1 MITVMRRYR
10 RLLQVGLLLVIA
22 AFVLTSVFVGT
33 MSNSAERADAVASVN
48 GETIPLERYQR
59 RYQAYLDAYS
69 RVYRDRFSP
78 ELAEQLGL
86 PQQAVNDL
94 VQEAL
99 VVQRARAEGLEVTDE
114 ELNAQ
119 IQVVPAF
126 QDNGRFSLRLYQDF
140 LKRRGTSAGNF
151 EADVRRE
158 LTRMKV
164 ETTVKSGIK
173 VSDAELEQAF
183 VSRREEARAAWAL
196 IDVGALAATAT
207 ASDDEVQAY
216 LKDHSAEFKQPE
228 RRRIQY
234 VALAPKDFRPQLAE
248 ADVEKYY
255 TEHIKEFETPRQVRA
270 SHVLVS
276 VPQTGGSEAEDKARD
291 KTADVIR
298 RAKAG
303 EDFGKLAAEVSEDPG
318 SKSKGGELGWVT
330 KGEMV
335 PQFEQAL
342 FTLKKGELTAEP
354 VRTPF
359 GFHAIKALDVKEASR
374 KPLRDVAPVI
384 RDRLAGEAA
393 DRAARAKADEIR
405 APLQAAADFMAEGKR
420 LNLTPVETTLAK
432 VERPIMLGGPD
443 PLEEAAFALGV
454 GGVSAP
460 VKTPA
465 GWVVLKSIE
474 SLPAGV
480 PPLPEIRDKVV
491 AAVKRQKAETVGL
504 ERAKQLAEESRNGD
518 LQALGKKV
526 GAQTGETS
534 RFSRAKPAERLPGD
548 AQLAALQTRTAE
560 VTAPIKSPQGFYV
573 LKVLERAAPNMS
585 ELVGERERLS
595 KEVLAQKQSQAWEAW
610 VSGAR
615 ANAKVET
622 FGSGPPRGARR
633 S

>member
-10 RLLQVGLLLVIA
+10 RLLQIGLLLVIA
-22 AFVLTSVFVGT
+22 AFVLTSIFVGT
-33 MSNSAERADAVASVN
+33 MSNGPERADAVASVN
-48 GETIPLERYQR
+48 GEAIPLERYQR

-119 IQVVPAF
+119 IRAVPAF

-140 LKRRGTSAGNF
+140 LKRRGMSAGAF
-151 EADVRRE
+151 ETDVRRE

-164 ETTVKSGIK
+164 ETTVKGGIK

-183 VSRREEARAAWAL
+183 VVRREEARAAWAL
-196 IDVGALAATAT
+196 VDVGALAAAAP
-207 ASDDEVQAY
+207 ASEDEVQAY
-216 LKDHSAEFKQPE
+216 LKDHPEEFRQPE
-228 RRRIQY
+228 RRRVQY
-234 VALAPKDFRPQLAE
+234 VTLAPKDFRPQISEAE
-248 ADVEKYY
+248 VEKYY
-255 TEHIKEFETPRQVRA
+255 TEHTKEFETPRQVRG
-270 SHVLVS
+270 SHVLVP
-276 VPQTGGSEAEDKARD
+276 VPQTGGSEAEDRARA
-291 KTADVIR
+291 KVADVIR

-303 EDFGKLAAEVSEDPG
+303 EDFAKLAAEVSEDPG
-318 SKSKGGELGWVT
+318 SKSKGGDLGWVT

-335 PQFEQAL
+335 PQFEEAL
-342 FTLKKGELTAEP
+342 FKLKKGETTAEP

-359 GFHAIKALDVKEASR
+359 GYHAIKAVDLKEDSR
-374 KPLRDVAPVI
+374 KPLREVAPVI

-393 DRAARAKADEIR
+393 DAAARARVDELR
-405 APLQAAADFMAEGKR
+405 PQLQAANDFMAEGKR
-420 LNLTPVETTLAK
+420 LGLTPVETTMAK

-443 PLEEAAFALGV
+443 PLEEAAFTLTLN
-454 GGVSAP
+454 GVSAP

-465 GWVVLKSIE
+465 GWVVLKMMETI
-474 SLPAGV
+474 PAGV
-480 PPLPEIRDKVV
+480 PSLPEIRDKVV
-491 AAVKRQKAETVGL
+491 AAVKRQKAEVVGL
-504 ERAKQLAEESRNGD
+504 ERARQLAEEGKTGD
-518 LQALGKKV
+518 LQALARKA

-548 AQLAALQTRTAE
+548 AQLAALQARTGE
-560 VTAPIKSPQGFYV
+560 VTAPVKSPQGFYV

-585 ELVGERERLS
+585 ELVAERERLS
-595 KEVLAQKQSQAWEAW
+595 TEVLAQKQSQAWEAW

-622 FGSGPPRGARR
+622 YGGAARAPRRG
-633 S
+633 

>member
-1 MITVMRRYR
+1 
-10 RLLQVGLLLVIA
+10 LLVIA

-33 MSNSAERADAVASVN
+33 MRGGSDRTDAVASVN
-48 GETIPLERYQR
+48 GEAISLERYQR

-119 IQVVPAF
+119 IQAVPAF
-126 QDNGRFSLRLYQDF
+126 QDNGRFSLRRYQEF
-140 LKRRGTSAGNF
+140 LKRRGTNAESF
-151 EADVRRE
+151 EGDVRRE

-183 VSRREEARAAWAL
+183 VVRREEARAVWAL
-196 IDVGALAATAT
+196 VDVGALAGAAGATDA
-207 ASDDEVQAY
+207 EVESY
-216 LKDHSAEFKQPE
+216 LKDHPSEFKQPD
-228 RRRIQY
+228 RRRVQY
-234 VALAPKDFRPQLAE
+234 VTFAPKDFKPQV
-248 ADVEKYY
+248 ADADIEKYY
-255 TEHIKEFETPRQVRA
+255 TENAKEFETPRQVRA
-270 SHVLVS
+270 AHLLVA
-276 VPQTGGSEAEDKARD
+276 VPETGGSEADDKARG
-291 KTADVIR
+291 KVADAIR

-303 EDFGKLAAEVSEDPG
+303 ESFGKLATEMSEDPG
-318 SKSKGGELGWVT
+318 SKGKGGELGWVK

-335 PQFEQAL
+335 PQFEEAL
-342 FTLKKGELTAEP
+342 FQLKQGEVTAEP

-359 GFHAIKALDVKEASR
+359 GYHAIKALEVKDESR
-374 KPLRDVAPVI
+374 KPLREVMPII
-384 RDRLAGEAA
+384 RERLAGEAA
-393 DRAARAKADEIR
+393 DKAARAKADEMR
-405 APLQAAADFMAEGKR
+405 PQLQAAKDFMAEAKR

-432 VERPIMLGGPD
+432 VERPLMLGGPD
-443 PLEEAAFALGV
+443 PLEEAAFGLAT

-474 SLPAGV
+474 SIPPGV
-480 PPLPEIRDKVV
+480 PPLAEIRDKVV
-491 AAVKRQKAETVGL
+491 AAVKRQKAEAQGL
-504 ERAKQLAEESRNGD
+504 ERAKQLAADGKAGD
-518 LQALGKKV
+518 LQALGKKL
-526 GAQTGETS
+526 GAQTGETQ

-548 AQLAALQTRTAE
+548 AQLAALQTPAGE
-560 VTAPIKSPQGFYV
+560 VTAPVKSPQGYYV
-573 LKVLERAAPNMS
+573 LKVVERAAPSMA
-585 ELVGERERLS
+585 ELPAERDRLS

-610 VSGAR
+610 VAGAR

-622 FGSGPPRGARR
+622 FAAATRAPRR

>member
-1 MITVMRRYR
+1 MITVMRKYR
-10 RLLQVGLLLVIA
+10 RLLQIGLLVVIA

-33 MSNSAERADAVASVN
+33 MGGGADRGDAVASVN

-99 VVQRARAEGLEVTDE
+99 VVQRARAEGLEVSDE

-119 IQVVPAF
+119 IQAVPAF
-126 QDNGRFSLRLYQDF
+126 QENGRFSLRLYQDF
-140 LKRRGTSAGNF
+140 LRRRSTSAGTF
-151 EADVRRE
+151 EGDVRRE

-164 ETTVKSGIK
+164 ETTVKGGIK

-183 VSRREEARAAWAL
+183 IVRREEARAVWAL
-196 IDVGALAATAT
+196 VDVGALASAASAT
-207 ASDDEVQAY
+207 DEEVQAY
-216 LKDHSAEFKQPE
+216 LKDHQAEFKQPE
-228 RRRIQY
+228 RRRVQY
-234 VALAPKDFRPQLAE
+234 VTFAPKDFRPQIPE

-255 TEHIKEFETPRQVRA
+255 TEHAKEFETPRQARA

-276 VPQTGGSEAEDKARD
+276 VPQTGGSEADDKARA
-291 KTADVIR
+291 KVADVIR

-303 EDFGKLAAEVSEDPG
+303 EDFAKLATEVSEDPG
-318 SKSKGGELGWVT
+318 SKGKGGDLGWVS

-335 PQFEQAL
+335 PQFEEAL
-342 FTLKKGELTAEP
+342 FKLKKGELTAEP
-354 VRTPF
+354 VRSPF
-359 GFHAIKALDVKEASR
+359 GYHAIKAFDVKEDTR
-374 KPLRDVAPVI
+374 KPLREVAPAI
-384 RDRLAGEAA
+384 RERLATEAA
-393 DRAARAKADEIR
+393 DAAARAKADEVK
-405 APLQAAADFMAEGKR
+405 PQLQAAKDFLAEGKR
-420 LNLTPVETTLAK
+420 LNLAPVETTLAK

-443 PLEEAAFALGV
+443 PLEEAAFALAV

-465 GWVVLKSIE
+465 GWAVLRMIE
-474 SLPAGV
+474 TIPAGV

-504 ERAKQLAEESRNGD
+504 ERAKQLAADGQSGD
-518 LQALGKKV
+518 LQAAARKA
-526 GAQTGETS
+526 GAQAGETQ

-548 AQLAALQTRTAE
+548 AQLAALQARTGE
-560 VTAPIKSPQGFYV
+560 VTAPVKSPQGYYV

-585 ELVGERERLS
+585 ELPGERERLT
-595 KEVLAQKQSQAWEAW
+595 KEVLAQKQSQVWEAW

-622 FGSGPPRGARR
+622 FGAPTRGTRR
-633 S
+633 G

>member
-10 RLLQVGLLLVIA
+10 RLLQIGLLVVIA
-22 AFVLTSVFVGT
+22 AFVLTSIFVGT
-33 MSNSAERADAVASVN
+33 MSSDGGRADAVASVN
-48 GETIPLERYQR
+48 GEAIPLERYQR

-99 VVQRARAEGLEVTDE
+99 VVQRARAEGLEVSDE

-119 IQVVPAF
+119 IQAVPAF

-140 LKRRGTSAGNF
+140 LKRRGIGAGAF

-183 VSRREEARAAWAL
+183 VVRREEARAAWAL
-196 IDVGALAATAT
+196 VDVGALATAAT
-207 ASDDEVQAY
+207 ASDEEVQAY
-216 LKDHSAEFKQPE
+216 LAGHPDEFRQPE
-228 RRRIQY
+228 RRRVQY
-234 VALAPKDFRPQLAE
+234 VTVAPKDFRPQIAE

-255 TEHIKEFETPRQVRA
+255 TEHAREFETPRQVRG
-270 SHVLVS
+270 SHVLVP

-291 KTADVIR
+291 KAADVIR
-298 RAKAG
+298 RVKAG
-303 EDFGKLAAEVSEDPG
+303 EDFAKVAAEVSEDPG
-318 SKSKGGELGWVT
+318 SKSKGGDLGWVS

-335 PQFEQAL
+335 PQFEEAL
-342 FTLKKGELTAEP
+342 FKLKKGELTAEP

-359 GFHAIKALDVKEASR
+359 GYHAIKAVDVKEESR
-374 KPLRDVAPVI
+374 KPLKEVAPVI
-384 RDRLAGEAA
+384 RDRLAGEAS
-393 DRAARAKADEIR
+393 DKAARARADEVR
-405 APLQAAADFMAEGKR
+405 PQLQAASDFMAEGKR
-420 LNLTPVETTLAK
+420 LNLAPVETTIAR

-443 PLEEAAFALGV
+443 PLEEAAFALTA
-454 GGVSAP
+454 GGVSSP

-465 GWVVLKSIE
+465 GWVVLKMIE
-474 SLPAGV
+474 SIPAGV
-480 PPLPEIRDKVV
+480 PPLGEIRDKVV
-491 AAVKRQKAETVGL
+491 AAVKRQKAEAAGL
-504 ERAKQLAEESRNGD
+504 DRARRLAEESKNGD
-518 LQALGKKV
+518 LQEVARKA
-526 GAQTGETS
+526 GAQTGETP

-548 AQLAALQTRTAE
+548 AQLAALQTRAGE
-560 VTAPIKSPQGFYV
+560 VTGPVKSPQGYYV
-573 LKVLERAAPNMS
+573 LKVLERVAPSMS
-585 ELVGERERLS
+585 ELPAERERLS

-622 FGSGPPRGARR
+622 FGGPTRLPRRG
-633 S
+633 

>member
-10 RLLQVGLLLVIA
+10 RMLQIGLLLVIA

-33 MSNSAERADAVASVN
+33 MGGDSDRTDAVASVN
-48 GETIPLERYQR
+48 GEAIPLERYQR

-119 IQVVPAF
+119 IQAVPAF
-126 QDNGRFSLRLYQDF
+126 QDNGRFSLRRYQDF
-140 LKRRGTSAGNF
+140 LKRRGTSAGAF
-151 EADVRRE
+151 EGDVRRE

-164 ETTVKSGIK
+164 ETTVKGGIK
-173 VSDAELEQAF
+173 VSEAELEQAF
-183 VSRREEARAAWAL
+183 VVRREEARAAWAL
-196 IDVGALAATAT
+196 IDVCALAAAAA
-207 ASDDEVQAY
+207 ASDDEVQTY
-216 LKDHSAEFKQPE
+216 LKEHATEFKQPD

-234 VALAPKDFRPQLAE
+234 VTLVPKDFRPQVPE

-255 TEHIKEFETPRQVRA
+255 TEHTKEFETPRQVRA
-270 SHVLVS
+270 SHLLVS
-276 VPQTGGSEAEDKARD
+276 VPQTGGSEAEDKARA
-291 KTADVIR
+291 KVADVIR
-298 RAKAG
+298 RAKGG

-318 SKSKGGELGWVT
+318 SKGKGGDLGWVK

-335 PQFEQAL
+335 PQFEEAL
-342 FTLKKGELTAEP
+342 FNLKQGELTAEP

-359 GFHAIKALDVKEASR
+359 GYHAIKAFEVKAESR
-374 KPLRDVAPVI
+374 RPLREVAPQI
-384 RDRLAGEAA
+384 RERLAAEAA
-393 DRAARAKADEIR
+393 DKAARAKADEVR
-405 APLQAAADFMAEGKR
+405 PQLQAAQDFMAEGKR
-420 LNLTPVETTLAK
+420 LSLTPVETTLAK
-432 VERPIMLGGPD
+432 VERPLMLGGPD
-443 PLEEAAFALGV
+443 PLEEAAFALTA

-474 SLPAGV
+474 VIPAGV
-480 PPLPEIRDKVV
+480 PPLAEIRDKVV
-491 AAVKRQKAETVGL
+491 AAVKRQKAEALGL
-504 ERAKQLAEESRNGD
+504 ERAKQLAAEGKTGD
-518 LQALGKKV
+518 LQAVAKKT
-526 GAQTGETS
+526 GAQTGETT

-548 AQLAALQTRTAE
+548 AQMAALQTPAGD
-560 VTAPIKSPQGFYV
+560 VTAPVKSPQGYYI
-573 LKVLERAAPNMS
+573 LKVLERAAPNMA
-585 ELVGERERLS
+585 ELPAERDRLS

-615 ANAKVET
+615 VNAKVET
-622 FGSGPPRGARR
+622 FGGATRAPRR

>member
-33 MSNSAERADAVASVN
+33 MDDGAPRADAVASVN

-99 VVQRARAEGLEVTDE
+99 VVQRAQAEGLAITDE

-119 IQVVPAF
+119 IQAVPAF
-126 QDNGRFSLRLYQDF
+126 QDSGRFSLRLYQEF
-140 LKRRGTSAGNF
+140 LRRRGISAGAF

-164 ETTVKSGIK
+164 ETTVKGGIK
-173 VSDAELEQAF
+173 VSEAELEQAF
-183 VSRREEARAAWAL
+183 VTRREEARAAWAL
-196 IDVGALAATAT
+196 VDTAALAASAS
-207 ASDDEVQAY
+207 ASDAEVEAY
-216 LKDHSAEFKQPE
+216 LKDHQAEFKQPE

-234 VALAPKDFRPQLAE
+234 VTLAPKDFRPQIAE
-248 ADVEKYY
+248 AEVEKYY
-255 TEHIKEFETPRQVRA
+255 TEHLKEFETPRQVRA
-270 SHVLVS
+270 SHVLVP
-276 VPQTGGSEAEDKARD
+276 VPQTGGSEAEDKARA
-291 KTADVIR
+291 KAADVIR
-298 RAKAG
+298 RVQAG
-303 EDFGKLAAEVSEDPG
+303 EDFGKVAGEMSEDPG
-318 SKSKGGELGWVT
+318 SKGKGGDLGWVS

-342 FTLKKGELTAEP
+342 FKLKKGELTPEP

-359 GFHAIKALDVKEASR
+359 GFHAIKAVDVKEESR
-374 KPLRDVAPVI
+374 KPLREVAPAI
-384 RDRLAGEAA
+384 RDRLAAEAA
-393 DRAARAKADEIR
+393 DKAARARADEIR
-405 APLQAAADFMAEGKR
+405 PQLQAAQDFMAEAKG
-420 LNLTPVETTLAK
+420 LNLAPVETTIAK

-443 PLEEAAFALGV
+443 PMEEAAFALTL

-474 SLPAGV
+474 TIAAGV
-480 PPLPEIRDKVV
+480 PPLAEIRDKVV
-491 AAVKRQKAETVGL
+491 AAVKRQKAEAAAL
-504 ERAKQLAEESRNGD
+504 ERARQLAEESKSGD
-518 LQALGKKV
+518 LQALARKA
-526 GAQTGETS
+526 GAQTGETA

-548 AQLAALQTRTAE
+548 AQLAALQARAGE
-560 VTAPIKSPQGFYV
+560 VTAPVKSPQGFYV

-585 ELVGERERLS
+585 ELAAERERLS

-622 FGSGPPRGARR
+622 YGSAPPRGPGRG
-633 S
+633 

>member
-10 RLLQVGLLLVIA
+10 RMLQIGLLLVIA

-33 MSNSAERADAVASVN
+33 MSSSSDRTDAVASVN
-48 GETIPLERYQR
+48 GEAIPLERYQR

-99 VVQRARAEGLEVTDE
+99 VVQRARAEGLDVTDA

-119 IQVVPAF
+119 IQAVPAF
-126 QDNGRFSLRLYQDF
+126 QDNGRFSLRRYQDF
-140 LKRRGTSAGNF
+140 LKRRGTSAGAF
-151 EADVRRE
+151 ESDVRRE

-164 ETTVKSGIK
+164 ETTVKGGIK

-183 VSRREEARAAWAL
+183 VVRREEARAAWAL
-196 IDVGALAATAT
+196 VDTGALAAAAA
-207 ASDDEVQAY
+207 ASDDEVQTY
-216 LKDHSAEFKQPE
+216 LKDHASEFKQPD

-234 VALAPKDFRPQLAE
+234 VTLVPKDFRPQVSE
-248 ADVEKYY
+248 GDVEKYY
-255 TEHIKEFETPRQVRA
+255 TEHTSEFETPRQVRA
-270 SHVLVS
+270 AHLLVS
-276 VPQTGGSEAEDKARD
+276 VPQTGGSEAEDKARA
-291 KTADVIR
+291 KVADAIR
-298 RAKAG
+298 RAKSG
-303 EDFGKLAAEVSEDPG
+303 EDFGKIAGQISEDPG
-318 SKSKGGELGWVT
+318 SKTRGGDLGWVK

-335 PQFEQAL
+335 PQFEEAL
-342 FTLKKGELTAEP
+342 FSLKQGEISAEP

-359 GFHAIKALDVKEASR
+359 GYHAIKAFEVKAESR
-374 KPLRDVAPVI
+374 KALREVAPQI
-384 RDRLAGEAA
+384 RERLAGEAA
-393 DRAARAKADEIR
+393 DKAARAKADEVR
-405 APLQAAADFMAEGKR
+405 PQLQAANDLMAEAKR

-432 VERPIMLGGPD
+432 VERPLMLGGPD
-443 PLEEAAFALGV
+443 ALEEAAFALTV

-474 SLPAGV
+474 AIPAGV
-480 PPLPEIRDKVV
+480 PPLAEIRDKVV
-491 AAVKRQKAETVGL
+491 AAVKRQKAETLGL
-504 ERAKQLAEESRNGD
+504 ERARQLAADGKSSD
-518 LQALGKKV
+518 LQAIGKKA
-526 GAQTGETS
+526 GAQTGETT

-548 AQLAALQTRTAE
+548 AQVAALQTLAGE
-560 VTAPIKSPQGFYV
+560 VTAPVKSPQGYYV
-573 LKVLERAAPNMS
+573 LKVLERAAPNMA
-585 ELVGERERLS
+585 ELPAERDRLS

-610 VSGAR
+610 VNGAR
-615 ANAKVET
+615 ANAKVEMFSAAT
-622 FGSGPPRGARR
+622 RAPRR

>member
-10 RLLQVGLLLVIA
+10 RMLQIGLLLVIA

-33 MSNSAERADAVASVN
+33 MGGGSDRTDAVASVN
-48 GETIPLERYQR
+48 GEAIPLERYQR

-99 VVQRARAEGLEVTDE
+99 VVQRARAEGLEVSDE

-119 IQVVPAF
+119 IQAVPAF
-126 QDNGRFSLRLYQDF
+126 QDNGRFSLRRYQDF
-140 LKRRGTSAGNF
+140 LKRRGTSAGAF
-151 EADVRRE
+151 EGDVRRE

-164 ETTVKSGIK
+164 ETTVKGGIK

-183 VSRREEARAAWAL
+183 VARREEARAAWAL
-196 IDVGALAATAT
+196 VDVGALAAAAA

-216 LKDHSAEFKQPE
+216 LKDHASEFKQPD

-234 VALAPKDFRPQLAE
+234 VTLVPKDFRPSVSE
-248 ADVEKYY
+248 GDVEKYY
-255 TEHIKEFETPRQVRA
+255 TEHANEFETPRQVRA
-270 SHVLVS
+270 AHLLVS
-276 VPQTGGSEAEDKARD
+276 VPQTGGGEAEDKARA
-291 KTADVIR
+291 KVADAIR
-298 RAKAG
+298 RAKGG
-303 EDFGKLAAEVSEDPG
+303 EDFAKIAGEISEDPG
-318 SKSKGGELGWVT
+318 SKTKGGELGWVK

-335 PQFEQAL
+335 PQFEEAL
-342 FTLKKGELTAEP
+342 FTLKQGEITAEP

-359 GFHAIKALDVKEASR
+359 GYHAIKAFEVKAESR
-374 KPLRDVAPVI
+374 KPLREVASQI
-384 RDRLAGEAA
+384 RERLVGEAA
-393 DRAARAKADEIR
+393 DKAARAKADEVR
-405 APLQAAADFMAEGKR
+405 PQLQAANDFMAEAKR
-420 LNLTPVETTLAK
+420 LSLTPVETTLAK
-432 VERPIMLGGPD
+432 VERPLMLGGPD
-443 PLEEAAFALGV
+443 ALEEAAFALTV

-474 SLPAGV
+474 AIPAGV
-480 PPLPEIRDKVV
+480 PPLAEIRDKVV
-491 AAVKRQKAETVGL
+491 AAVKRQKAEALGL
-504 ERAKQLAEESRNGD
+504 ERARQLTVEGKTGD
-518 LQALGKKV
+518 LQALGKKA
-526 GAQTGETS
+526 GAQTGETT

-548 AQLAALQTRTAE
+548 AQVAALQTPAGE
-560 VTAPIKSPQGFYV
+560 VTAPVKSPQGYYV
-573 LKVLERAAPNMS
+573 LKVLERAAPNMA
-585 ELVGERERLS
+585 ELPAERDRLS

-610 VSGAR
+610 VNGAR

-622 FGSGPPRGARR
+622 FSAGARAPRR

>member
-33 MSNSAERADAVASVN
+33 MDDGAPRADAVASVN

-99 VVQRARAEGLEVTDE
+99 VVQRAQAEGLAITDE

-119 IQVVPAF
+119 IQAVPAF
-126 QDNGRFSLRLYQDF
+126 QDSGRFSLRLYQEF
-140 LKRRGTSAGNF
+140 LRRRGISAGAF

-164 ETTVKSGIK
+164 ETTVKGGIK
-173 VSDAELEQAF
+173 VSEAELEQAF
-183 VSRREEARAAWAL
+183 VTRREEARAAWAL
-196 IDVGALAATAT
+196 VDTAALAASAS
-207 ASDDEVQAY
+207 ASDAEVEAY
-216 LKDHSAEFKQPE
+216 LKDHQAEFKQPE

-234 VALAPKDFRPQLAE
+234 VTLAPKDFRPQIAE
-248 ADVEKYY
+248 AEVEKYY
-255 TEHIKEFETPRQVRA
+255 TEHLKEFETPRQVRA
-270 SHVLVS
+270 SHVLVP
-276 VPQTGGSEAEDKARD
+276 VPQTGGSEAEDKARA
-291 KTADVIR
+291 KAADVIR
-298 RAKAG
+298 RVQAG
-303 EDFGKLAAEVSEDPG
+303 EDFGKVAGEMSEDPG
-318 SKSKGGELGWVT
+318 SKGKGGDLGWVS

-342 FTLKKGELTAEP
+342 FKLKKGELTPEP

-359 GFHAIKALDVKEASR
+359 GFHAIKAVDVKEESR
-374 KPLRDVAPVI
+374 KPLREVAPAI
-384 RDRLAGEAA
+384 RDRLAAEAA
-393 DRAARAKADEIR
+393 DKAARARADEIR
-405 APLQAAADFMAEGKR
+405 PQLQAAQDFMAEAKG
-420 LNLTPVETTLAK
+420 LNLTPVETTIAK

-443 PLEEAAFALGV
+443 PMEEAAFALTL

-474 SLPAGV
+474 TIAAGV
-480 PPLPEIRDKVV
+480 PPLAEIRDKVV
-491 AAVKRQKAETVGL
+491 AAVKRQKAEAAAL
-504 ERAKQLAEESRNGD
+504 ERARQLAEESKSGD
-518 LQALGKKV
+518 LQALARKA
-526 GAQTGETS
+526 GAQTGETA

-548 AQLAALQTRTAE
+548 AQLAALQARAGE
-560 VTAPIKSPQGFYV
+560 VTAPVKSPQGFYV

-585 ELVGERERLS
+585 ELAAERERLS

-622 FGSGPPRGARR
+622 YGSAPPRGPGRG
-633 S
+633 

>member
-10 RLLQVGLLLVIA
+10 RMLQIGLLLVIA
-22 AFVLTSVFVGT
+22 AFVATSVFVGT
-33 MSNSAERADAVASVN
+33 MGDSSERTDAVASVN
-48 GETIPLERYQR
+48 GEVIPLERYQR

-119 IQVVPAF
+119 IQAVPAF
-126 QDNGRFSLRLYQDF
+126 QDNGRFSLQRYQEF
-140 LKRRGTSAGNF
+140 LKRRGTSAGAF
-151 EADVRRE
+151 EGDVRRE

-164 ETTVKSGIK
+164 ESTVKSGIK

-183 VSRREEARAAWAL
+183 VTRREEARAAWAL
-196 IDVGALAATAT
+196 VDVGALAATAA

-216 LKDHSAEFKQPE
+216 LKNFADEFKQPD

-234 VALAPKDFRPQLAE
+234 VTLVPKDFRPAVPE

-255 TEHIKEFETPRQVRA
+255 TEHTSEFETPRQVRA

-276 VPQTGGSEAEDKARD
+276 VAQTGGSEAEDKARA
-291 KTADVIR
+291 KVADVIR

-303 EDFGKLAAEVSEDPG
+303 EDFAKLAAAVSEDPG
-318 SKSKGGELGWVT
+318 SKGNGGELGWVK

-335 PQFEQAL
+335 PQFEDAL
-342 FTLKKGELTAEP
+342 FKLKQGELTAEP
-354 VRTPF
+354 VRSPF
-359 GFHAIKALDVKEASR
+359 GYHAIKALEVKAESR
-374 KPLRDVAPVI
+374 KPLREAAAQI
-384 RDRLAGEAA
+384 RERLAAEAA
-393 DRAARAKADEIR
+393 DQAARAKAEELR
-405 APLQAAADFMAEGKR
+405 PQLQAAQDFMAEGKR
-420 LNLTPVETTLAK
+420 LNLTPVETTLAR
-432 VERPIMLGGPD
+432 VERPLMLGGPD
-443 PLEEAAFALGV
+443 PLEEAAFALTV

-474 SLPAGV
+474 AIPAGV
-480 PPLPEIRDKVV
+480 PALAEIRDKVV
-491 AAVKRQKAETVGL
+491 AAVKRQKAEALGL
-504 ERAKQLAEESRNGD
+504 ERAKQLATDGKAGD
-518 LQALGKKV
+518 LQAAGKKV
-526 GAQTGETS
+526 GAQTGETA

-548 AQLAALQTRTAE
+548 AQMAALQTAAGD
-560 VTAPIKSPQGFYV
+560 VTAPVKSPQGYYV
-573 LKVLERAAPNMS
+573 LKVLERAAPNMA
-585 ELVGERERLS
+585 ELPAERERLS

-615 ANAKVET
+615 ANARVET
-622 FGSGPPRGARR
+622 FAGATRAPRR

>member
-10 RLLQVGLLLVIA
+10 RMLQIGLLLVIA

-33 MSNSAERADAVASVN
+33 MGGSSDRTDAVASVN
-48 GETIPLERYQR
+48 GESIPLERYQR

-99 VVQRARAEGLEVTDE
+99 VVQRARAEGLEVSDE

-119 IQVVPAF
+119 IQAVPAF
-126 QDNGRFSLRLYQDF
+126 QDTGRFSLRRYQDF
-140 LKRRGTSAGNF
+140 LKRRGTSAGAF
-151 EADVRRE
+151 EGDVRRE

-164 ETTVKSGIK
+164 ETTVKGGIK
-173 VSDAELEQAF
+173 VSEAELEQAF

-196 IDVGALAATAT
+196 IDVGALATSVA
-207 ASDDEVQAY
+207 ASDDEVQSY
-216 LKDHSAEFKQPE
+216 LKEHQGEFKQPD

-234 VALAPKDFRPQLAE
+234 VTFPPKEFRPQVAE

-255 TEHIKEFETPRQVRA
+255 TEHAQEFETPRQVRA
-270 SHVLVS
+270 SHLLVS
-276 VPQTGGSEAEDKARD
+276 VPQTGGSEAEDKARA
-291 KTADVIR
+291 KVADVIKR
-298 RAKAG
+298 VKAG
-303 EDFGKLAAEVSEDPG
+303 EDFGKLAAQVSEDPG
-318 SKSKGGELGWVT
+318 SKTKGGELGWVK

-335 PQFEQAL
+335 PQFEEAL
-342 FTLKKGELTAEP
+342 FQLKQGELTAEP

-359 GFHAIKALDVKEASR
+359 GYHAIKVFEVKAESR
-374 KPLRDVAPVI
+374 KPLREVAPSI
-384 RDRLAGEAA
+384 RERLAGEAS
-393 DRAARAKADEIR
+393 DKAARAKADEVKPQLQS
-405 APLQAAADFMAEGKR
+405 APDFMVEAKR

-432 VERPIMLGGPD
+432 VERPLMLGGPD
-443 PLEEAAFALGV
+443 PLEEAAFGLTT

-474 SLPAGV
+474 SIPAGV
-480 PPLPEIRDKVV
+480 PPLAEIRDKVV
-491 AAVKRQKAETVGL
+491 AAVKRQKAEALGL
-504 ERAKQLAEESRNGD
+504 ERAKQLAAEAKAGD
-518 LQALGKKV
+518 LQAAGKKA
-526 GAQTGETS
+526 GAQTGETA

-548 AQLAALQTRTAE
+548 AQLAALQTPAGD
-560 VTAPIKSPQGFYV
+560 VTAPVKSPQGYYV
-573 LKVLERAAPNMS
+573 LKVLERAAPSMT
-585 ELVGERERLS
+585 ELPGERDRLS

-610 VSGAR
+610 ISGAR
-615 ANAKVET
+615 TNAKVET
-622 FGSGPPRGARR
+622 FAGATRAPRR